1 MASLTSANP
10 STHAPGNFESQPSKL
25 EMNRIVGG
33 VKAEPQAF
41 QWQVQLPFSQCGGTI
56 ICPKF
61 VLTAFHCVD
70 HGWQK
75 LLAMYFPIIVGT
87 NIKTSPFGSDLLEKG
102 ATRHKISEIISHPK
116 AAIVG
121 NITEFDCALLKLAQ
135 PIRFWNG
142 SLPIYLPQPYDTQKL
157 KPGSK
162 FVVSGWG
169 TTQNP
174 RESPKKLRAV
184 SLFYLPEPFC
194 PIRRPDQQ
202 NHSPDQ
208 LCAGVLGGGK
218 DACSGDSGGQS
229 ELENLI

>member
-1 MASLTSANP
+1 MAGKKCWPCIFPSLL
-10 STHAPGNFESQPSKL
+10 GQ
-25 EMNRIVGG
+25 
-33 VKAEPQAF
+33 
-41 QWQVQLPFSQCGGTI
+41 
-56 ICPKF
+56 
-61 VLTAFHCVD
+61 
-70 HGWQK
+70 
-75 LLAMYFPIIVGT
+75 

-116 AAIVG
+116 AAEVG
-121 NITEFDCALLKLAQ
+121 NITEFDYALLKLAK

-142 SLPIYLPQPYDTQKL
+142 SMPIYLPQPSDIQKL

-174 RESPKKLRAV
+174 KESPKKLRAV

-208 LCAGVLGGGK
+208 LCAGVLRGGK
-218 DACSGDSGGQS
+218 DACGGDSGGQS